1 MRDAG
6 VSKQRKEKMSS
17 KREQKEKEA
26 AMAKQQAKL
35 TQAQVTATPA
45 LHMARDLSH
54 MARDLSHMARDVS
67 HCAYSDAEGE
77 GRGGIWGQAARRQI
91 VFSAVCIVICDG
103 SGTACAT
110 DAQGEHFVW
119 KRCGR
124 WKGTERQQS
133 EEGKLPPLRC
143 KGLGLVLGSLYI
155 AKG

>member
-45 LHMARDLSH
+45 LHMARDL
-54 MARDLSHMARDVS
+54 S

-143 KGLGLVLGSLYI
+143 KGLGLGLGSR
-155 AKG
+155 

>member
-1 MRDAG
+1 M
-6 VSKQRKEKMSS
+6 SKQRKEKMSS

-45 LHMARDLSH
+45 LPMT
-54 MARDLSHMARDVS
+54 RDVS

-77 GRGGIWGQAARRQI
+77 GRGVIWGQAAHRQS
-91 VFSAVCIVICDG
+91 VLSAVCVIICDG
-103 SGTACAT
+103 SGAACAT